1 MAVVE
6 FSLQEL
12 EKLVGKTLTKN
23 DIENIIPMIGCPLE
37 KQEGNKLFYEI
48 FPNRPDLLSVEGFAR
63 AMRYFLGLSKKKKD
77 YRTKTSKI
85 KITVDKGVKSI
96 RPYVVCAA
104 VKNVEITEDVLI
116 SLIQLQEKIHDTFGR
131 KRKKIA
137 IGIHD
142 LDKVKPDFVYKAV
155 SPEEIS
161 FVPLDMKKKMNLRE
175 IIKNH
180 PKGKDYAHLVENYR
194 KWPIILDK
202 NNNVLSFPPIINGE
216 LTRVTE
222 KTKNLFIDITGTHE
236 IAINQALN
244 ILVTSFA
251 ERGFKIETVEVIDKK
266 KITTPNLE
274 YPKIKVNL
282 DYINKLLD
290 LDLKK
295 DDFSSIIQK
304 MDLYVD
310 KSSGNFCDVLIPP
323 YRIDI
328 MHELDIAE
336 DVAIG
341 MGYHKFQ
348 PRLPKVPTISE
359 RLERNEERILL
370 RDIMIGSG
378 FQEVATMLLTNDHNE
393 FVKMNIEETDVC
405 RILNSVTKECNICRK
420 NILPSILRVL
430 TQNKHV
436 EYPQNIFEVG
446 ECVILDN
453 KAETGTKNVRKLCT
467 AVSDVQIS
475 YEDISSNLDALFRNL
490 GIKYSLKKTEHPS
503 FISGRVA
510 EIIVSG
516 KSIGIIGEIRPIVL
530 NNWNLEK
537 PVVAFEIDVEKM
549 K

>member
-37 KQEGNKLFYEI
+37 KREGDKLFYEI
-48 FPNRPDLLSVEGFAR
+48 FPNRPDLLSIEGFSR
-63 AMRYFLGLSKKKKD
+63 AMRYFLGVTKKKTEYK
-77 YRTKTSKI
+77 TKPSKI
-85 KITVDKGVKSI
+85 KLTVEKSVKSV
-96 RPYVVCAA
+96 RPYVVCAVVRD
-104 VKNVEITEDVLI
+104 VKITEEVLI
-116 SLIQLQEKIHDTFGR
+116 SLIQMQEKIHDTFGR

-142 LDKVKPDFVYKAV
+142 LDKVNPDFVYKTV
-155 SPEEIS
+155 KPEEIS
-161 FVPLDMKKKMNLRE
+161 FVPLDMKKKMNMKE
-175 IIKNH
+175 ILKNH
-180 PKGKDYAHLVENYR
+180 PKGKDYAHLVENHK

-236 IAINQALN
+236 ISINQALN
-244 ILVTSFA
+244 ILVGSFA
-251 ERGFKIETVEVIDKK
+251 ERGFKIETVDVIDKK
-266 KITTPNLE
+266 KIVTPDLE
-274 YPKIKVNL
+274 YSQIRVNL
-282 DYINKLLD
+282 DYVNKLLD
-290 LDLKK
+290 LNLKK

-304 MDLYVD
+304 MGLYVE
-310 KSSGNFCDVLIPP
+310 KSSENSCNVLIPS

-328 MHELDIAE
+328 MHEIDVVE

-341 MGYHKFQ
+341 MGYQQFQ

-359 RLERNEERILL
+359 RLKKNEEKNLL
-370 RDIMIGSG
+370 RDVMIGSG
-378 FQEVATMLLTNDHNE
+378 FQEVITMLLTNDHNE
-393 FVKMNIEETDVC
+393 FIKMNVKENDVC
-405 RILNSVTKECNICRK
+405 RILNSVTKECSICRK
-420 NILPSILRVL
+420 SILPSMLRVL
-430 TQNKHV
+430 AQNKHV
-436 EYPQNIFEVG
+436 EYPQSIFEIG
-446 ECVILDN
+446 ECVVLDD
-453 KAETGTKNVRKLCT
+453 KKETGTRNVRNLC
-467 AVSDVQIS
+467 AAISDVQVS

-490 GIKYSLKKTEHPS
+490 GIKYTLKKTEHPS

-516 KSIGIIGEIRPIVL
+516 KSIGIIGEIHPIVL

-537 PVVAFEIDVEKM
+537 PIAAFEIDVEKM